1 MQAGGTSRPTLAYAA
16 QLADPD
22 HKVDGR
28 TAPAA
33 TATVTVA
40 VTSAPLLTASGS
52 TTEDTYGR
60 QETIEIE
67 VTASE
72 AVEVVGDPGFRFTIG
87 TELVRAIYDRT
98 NSTATRLLFTYTV
111 KAGDTAPDG
120 IAIGD
125 GTTTFELDSNDRT
138 HGPSFGIGWILRA

>member
-1 MQAGGTSRPTLAYAA
+1 MQAHGTAVPSLTYAY
-16 QLADPD
+16 QPPLSD

-28 TAPAA
+28 TTPAA

-40 VTSAPLLTASGS
+40 VTSTPLLTASGS

-72 AVEVVGDPGFRFTIG
+72 AVEVLGDPVFP
-87 TELVRAIYDRT
+87 VHDR
-98 NSTATRLLFTYTV
+98 
-111 KAGDTAPDG
+111 
-120 IAIGD
+120 
-125 GTTTFELDSNDRT
+125 
-138 HGPSFGIGWILRA
+138 H

>member
-1 MQAGGTSRPTLAYAA
+1 MVGGTDGDLDTDGIFWLSGSLGNALGIVQAHGTAVPSLTYAYQPA
-16 QLADPD
+16 LTD

-40 VTSAPLLTASGS
+40 VTSEPLLTASES

-60 QETIEIE
+60 RETIKIV

-72 AVEVVGDPGFRFTIG
+72 AVEVIGDPVFRFTIG
-87 TELVRAIYDRT
+87 TELVRATYDRVQQHRDE
-98 NSTATRLLFTYTV
+98 AVVHLHG
-111 KAGDTAPDG
+111 AGG
-120 IAIGD
+120 
-125 GTTTFELDSNDRT
+125 
-138 HGPSFGIGWILRA
+138 